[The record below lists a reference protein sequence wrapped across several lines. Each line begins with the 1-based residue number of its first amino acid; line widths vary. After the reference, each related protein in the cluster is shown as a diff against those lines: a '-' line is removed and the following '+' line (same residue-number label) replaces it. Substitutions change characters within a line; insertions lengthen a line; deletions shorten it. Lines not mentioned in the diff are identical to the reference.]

1 MRFQKIFKDTVF
13 LSVLILSIY
22 TSGCKSDFELNENL
36 KGFSFKLIDQDGRQ
50 VDFPIEFE
58 GKILVAG
65 FIFTHCPDI
74 CPLTVNNMQLVQN
87 AIAKNG
93 GGDDVVFVAV
103 TFDPERDSVALLK
116 KFAGLR
122 EINEKNFRFLTGD
135 KKVTDSVMT
144 VMRIVAVPEDS
155 TMIEGDLSYFF
166 SHTDRISLIDQRGFL
181 RKEYSGSKANIEEIV
196 NDIGKLK

>member
-1 MRFQKIFKDTVF
+1 MKIQKTFKVTVC

-50 VDFPIEFE
+50 VDFPTEFE

-74 CPLTVNNMQLVQN
+74 CPLTVNNMQLVQK

-122 EINEKNFRFLTGD
+122 EINENNFRFLTGD

-155 TMIEGDLSYFF
+155 TVIEGDLSYFF
-166 SHTDRISLIDQRGFL
+166 THTDRISLIDQRGFL

>member
-1 MRFQKIFKDTVF
+1 MKIQKTFKVTVC

-22 TSGCKSDFELNENL
+22 TSGCKSEFELNENL

-50 VDFPIEFE
+50 VDFPTEFV

-155 TMIEGDLSYFF
+155 TVIEGDLSYFF
-166 SHTDRISLIDQRGFL
+166 THTDRISLIDQWGFL

>member
-1 MRFQKIFKDTVF
+1 MKIQKTFKVTVC

-50 VDFPIEFE
+50 VDFPTEFG

-155 TMIEGDLSYFF
+155 TVIEGDLSYFF
-166 SHTDRISLIDQRGFL
+166 THTDRISLIDQRGFL

>member
-1 MRFQKIFKDTVF
+1 MKIQKTFKVTVS

-22 TSGCKSDFELNENL
+22 TSGCKSEFELNENL

-50 VDFPIEFE
+50 VDFPTEFE

-87 AIAKNG
+87 AIAKQG
-93 GGDDVVFVAV
+93 GNKDIVFVAIS
-103 TFDPERDSVALLK
+103 FDPERDSVALLK

-155 TMIEGDLSYFF
+155 TVIEGDLSYFF
-166 SHTDRISLIDQRGFL
+166 THTDRISLIDQRGFL

>member
-1 MRFQKIFKDTVF
+1 MKIQKTFKVTVC

-22 TSGCKSDFELNENL
+22 TSGCKSEFELNENL

-50 VDFPIEFE
+50 VDFPTEFE

-74 CPLTVNNMQLVQN
+74 CPLTVNNMQLVQK

-155 TMIEGDLSYFF
+155 TVIEGDLSYFF
-166 SHTDRISLIDQRGFL
+166 THTDRISLIDQRGFL

>member
-1 MRFQKIFKDTVF
+1 MKIQKTFKVTVC

-22 TSGCKSDFELNENL
+22 ASGCKSEFELNENL

-50 VDFPIEFE
+50 VDFPTEFE

-155 TMIEGDLSYFF
+155 TVIEGDLSYFF
-166 SHTDRISLIDQRGFL
+166 THTDRISLIDQRGFL

>member
-1 MRFQKIFKDTVF
+1 MKIQKTFKVTVC

-50 VDFPIEFE
+50 VDFPTEFE

-122 EINEKNFRFLTGD
+122 EINENNFRFLTGD

-155 TMIEGDLSYFF
+155 TVIEGDLSYFF
-166 SHTDRISLIDQRGFL
+166 THTDRISLIDQRGFL

>member
-1 MRFQKIFKDTVF
+1 MKIQKTFKVTVS

-22 TSGCKSDFELNENL
+22 TSGCKSEFELNENL

-50 VDFPIEFE
+50 VDFPTEFE
-58 GKILVAG
+58 GKILVTG

-155 TMIEGDLSYFF
+155 TVIEGDLSYFF
-166 SHTDRISLIDQRGFL
+166 THTDRISLIDQWGFL

>member
-1 MRFQKIFKDTVF
+1 MKIQKTFKVTVC

-50 VDFPIEFE
+50 VDFPTEFE

-74 CPLTVNNMQLVQN
+74 CPLTVNNMQLVQK

-155 TMIEGDLSYFF
+155 TVIEGDLSYFF
-166 SHTDRISLIDQRGFL
+166 THTDRISLIDQRGFL